1 MKKITNPSQMRDNLK
16 NERKY
21 EKTKRRNRNA
31 ETAVRMQ
38 AKRDIEKKLWRKLKS
53 TESVDHIKPLSKGWT
68 NAKKNLR
75 VISRKK
81 NFSLWAKLKK

>member
-1 MKKITNPSQMRDNLK
+1 MKKITDKSKIRPNLQY
-16 NERKY
+16 ERKY
-21 EKTKRRNRNA
+21 EKTKRRNRNT

-38 AKRDIEKKLWRKLKS
+38 AKRDTEKRLWRKLKA

-68 NAKKNLR
+68 NAKSNLR

-81 NFSLWAKLKK
+81 NFALWAKLKK

>member
-1 MKKITNPSQMRDNLK
+1 
-16 NERKY
+16 
-21 EKTKRRNRNA
+21 
-31 ETAVRMQ
+31 MQ

-81 NFSLWAKLKK
+81 NFALWAKLKK